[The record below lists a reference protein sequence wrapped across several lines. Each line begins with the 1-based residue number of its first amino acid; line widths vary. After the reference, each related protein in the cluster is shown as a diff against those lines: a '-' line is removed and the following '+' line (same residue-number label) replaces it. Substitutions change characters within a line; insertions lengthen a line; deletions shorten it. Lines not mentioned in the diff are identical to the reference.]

1 MVRLHF
7 RKISVAIKF
16 RMDCMGKASGQWLGR
31 RLFHSPGESKGGLDK
46 ATVTVEIDRAAQ

>member
-1 MVRLHF
+1 MHF

-31 RLFHSPGESKGGLDK
+31 RLFHSPGESEGGLDK